1 MIIKAFNYT
10 DATTALK
17 SLQDK
22 SKIQLSIGSERILFD
37 GVWVIDIVAM
47 LIIKTPEYK
56 TFMAVDRHRDYDNAV
71 NPDQLRFMYESDMA
85 SRIYIGL
92 ADECGRLDVEVSYG
106 AAMRNEH
113 SKPVPIEILHGMP
126 RQKRL
131 GRVNHTFAPIPSD
144 GCDLGS

>member
-92 ADECGRLDVEVSYG
+92 ADECARLDVEVSYG
-106 AAMRNEH
+106 AAMRNEF
-113 SKPVPIEILHGMP
+113 SEP
-126 RQKRL
+126 
-131 GRVNHTFAPIPSD
+131 APIGKSYMVCR
-144 GCDLGS
+144 GRKGLGA

>member
-1 MIIKAFNYT
+1 MIIKAFNFT
-10 DATTALK
+10 DAITALK

-71 NPDQLRFMYESDMA
+71 NPDQLRFMYESNMA

-113 SKPVPIEILHGMP
+113 IKPVPIENLENP
-126 RQKRL
+126 TWYAEAEKAWAREPYFCVNTKRWM
-131 GRVNHTFAPIPSD
+131 
-144 GCDLGS
+144 

>member
-10 DATTALK
+10 DATTTLK
-17 SLQDK
+17 SLQGE

-92 ADECGRLDVEVSYG
+92 ADECGRLGVEVSYG

-113 SKPVPIEILHGMP
+113 SKPVSIENP
-126 RQKRL
+126 TWYAEAEKAWAREPYFCVNTKRWM
-131 GRVNHTFAPIPSD
+131 
-144 GCDLGS
+144 

>member
-10 DATTALK
+10 DATTVLK

-37 GVWVIDIVAM
+37 GVWVIEIVAM
-47 LIIKTPEYK
+47 LIIKTPDYK

-106 AAMRNEH
+106 AAMRNEYI
-113 SKPVPIEILHGMP
+113 KPEPIGKSYMAC
-126 RQKRL
+126 RDRKGL
-131 GRVNHTFAPIPSD
+131 GA
-144 GCDLGS
+144 

>member
-10 DATTALK
+10 DATTVLK

-113 SKPVPIEILHGMP
+113 SKP
-126 RQKRL
+126 
-131 GRVNHTFAPIPSD
+131 APIKNLKNPTWYAEAEKAWAREPYF
-144 GCDLGS
+144 CVNTKRWM

>member
-10 DATTALK
+10 DAAAALK

-47 LIIKTPEYK
+47 LTIKTPEYK

-71 NPDQLRFMYESDMA
+71 NPDQLRVMYESDMA

-106 AAMRNEH
+106 AAMRNEFV
-113 SKPVPIEILHGMP
+113 KPVPIGKSYMVC
-126 RQKRL
+126 RGRKGL
-131 GRVNHTFAPIPSD
+131 GA
-144 GCDLGS
+144 